1 MIDLQCREKLKL
13 ISTNEVIA
21 TVDIGNLILEA
32 GFLEPTD
39 IAITP
44 DGSKAYVVT
53 SDVIVVIDLELLNR
67 QMQRVVYYS

>member
-1 MIDLQCREKLKL
+1 M
-13 ISTNEVIA
+13 
-21 TVDIGNLILEA
+21 DIGNLILEA